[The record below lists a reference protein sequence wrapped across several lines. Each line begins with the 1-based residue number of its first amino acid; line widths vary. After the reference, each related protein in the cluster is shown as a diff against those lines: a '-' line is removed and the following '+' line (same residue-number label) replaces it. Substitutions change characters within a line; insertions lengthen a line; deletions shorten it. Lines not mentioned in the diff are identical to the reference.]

1 MKAVYN
7 ASTAGQL
14 QEPVNVAF
22 SLRMVQPALRRFKI
36 CGEARFEIG
45 SRTRFNIVSKPAYRK
60 LTFAV

>member
-22 SLRMVQPALRRFKI
+22 SLRMVQPALRRCKI

-45 SRTRFNIVSKPAYRK
+45 SRTRFNIR
-60 LTFAV
+60 F

>member
-36 CGEARFEIG
+36 CCEARFEIG
-45 SRTRFNIVSKPAYRK
+45 SRTRFNIR
-60 LTFAV
+60 F